1 MPSIF
6 PTLGT
11 VDLSPLS
18 DGTDVDAADTG
29 VAMLA
34 AMETSN
40 GFIATGLPS
49 VASLDTRIG
58 NLLRFFELRE
68 PERLAIATRRHRVD
82 AEHCYRGFFPLPK
95 ERDWAHNEIFDFGP
109 KETSRAPQGHPVK
122 LFLEESNQWPTREP
136 YAGWRAGA
144 EALFDDLRALSVAVV
159 AALAGAL
166 GENVGAMMTKF
177 DDGNGT
183 LRILHYP
190 PPPEDFV
197 AAHRETPPE
206 RVDAVGRRIITHRH
220 IDACVLPMLWQ
231 DQIGGLQYESGDGTW
246 YEVPSGNAR
255 LSIHAGRAMALM
267 TKDRIAGTP
276 HRVVGVGLDRC
287 SMGFFLEPGFAE
299 VIALDEDGRSFTYA
313 DHMKD
318 DFADLDV
325 YTDVM
330 GDAVSA

>member
-1 MPSIF
+1 MPSTF

-11 VDLSPLS
+11 VDLSPLF
-18 DGTDVDAADTG
+18 DGTEVDAVDTG

-40 GFIATGLPS
+40 GFVAAGLPGA
-49 VASLDTRIG
+49 ASLDTRIG
-58 NLLRFFELRE
+58 DLLCFFELRE
-68 PERLAIATRRHRVD
+68 AERLAIATRRHRVD
-82 AEHCYRGFFPLPK
+82 TEHCYRGFFPLPK

-109 KETSRAPQGHPVK
+109 KEPSCAPQGHPVK
-122 LFLEESNQWPTREP
+122 RFLEESNQWPTREP
-136 YAGWRAGA
+136 HAGWRARA
-144 EALFDDLRALSVAVV
+144 EALFDDLRALSVAVM

-166 GENVGAMMTKF
+166 GEDVGAMMTRF

-197 AAHRETPPE
+197 AAHRETLPE
-206 RVDAVGRRIITHRH
+206 RVDAAGRRIITHRH
-220 IDACVLPMLWQ
+220 IDACVLSVLWQ
-231 DQIGGLQYESGDGTW
+231 DRTGGLQYESRDGTW
-246 YEVPSGNAR
+246 YEVPSGNGR

-267 TKDRIAGTP
+267 AEDRIAGTP
-276 HRVVGVGLDRC
+276 HRVVGTGLDRC

-299 VIALDEDGRSFTYA
+299 AIALDEDGRSFTYA

-325 YTDVM
+325 YADVM
-330 GDAVSA
+330 GGAVAT